1 MKRFH
6 CLFLTLFLFLDSSPT
21 PQISHKHSG
30 FNWLLLTTI
39 AGGLVLASILI
50 WYLNQHRYKSRFVN
64 RYPVLGGWLVLVGIG
79 TMITP
84 LSYLLEIYWQWN
96 SQKNIN
102 YFYYFF
108 HDESDSFS
116 PFKGYYTLFAIFFD
130 VIMLVYAVFLVTIFF
145 QRRAS
150 FRIHYLLFKIITLL
164 LLTLDVFLIYKGYSS
179 SGSVNTTRM
188 LTRETVSLAGLFISA
203 CIWVPYIWFSE
214 RSKHTFT
221 NETGDEEEYGT
232 ETSQQQL

>member
-1 MKRFH
+1 
-6 CLFLTLFLFLDSSPT
+6 
-21 PQISHKHSG
+21 
-30 FNWLLLTTI
+30 
-39 AGGLVLASILI
+39 
-50 WYLNQHRYKSRFVN
+50 
-64 RYPVLGGWLVLVGIG
+64 
-79 TMITP
+79 
-84 LSYLLEIYWQWN
+84 
-96 SQKNIN
+96 
-102 YFYYFF
+102 
-108 HDESDSFS
+108 
-116 PFKGYYTLFAIFFD
+116 
-130 VIMLVYAVFLVTIFF
+130 MLVYAVFLVTIFF